1 MTNEVVAVD
10 TELLLEFMYRL
21 GQAYLACGEQTA
33 EVERVLR
40 RTAAAYGMRWARIVT
55 FPTAVFITLHD
66 GREER
71 VTLAEGLSHG
81 LRLDQIA
88 DIYLLCNAAERAE
101 VTPREGLDRL
111 AAILHQSGRFGPA
124 GIVMGHSILSVGL
137 AMLLQPSLA
146 NLAGAALLGFVVGLL
161 KLVNRDRPVLAV
173 PTPVFAAT
181 LVSTLTYLAVQ
192 HGLPADPLYLLV
204 PPLVT
209 FLPGA
214 MLTLGMVELAYGDM
228 VAGTSR
234 LITGL
239 VQLVLLAF
247 GLAAGAALVGYAP
260 ASLLDAAAPAIA
272 QPWAQWAPWV
282 AVAVFGTGVYIHFSA
297 PRHSIG
303 WLLVVLLLTFGV
315 QRFAASI
322 FNSEMSGFFGMLVAT
337 PLGYLIQHRFKGP
350 PAIVTYLPSF
360 WLVVPGSLGLHSV
373 TRMLSDRMVGIE
385 GLVGAIF
392 AIASIALGTLVGASI
407 YKGLDEH
414 FGWWRLQVRRVKHRV
429 GRGGER

>member
-1 MTNEVVAVD
+1 MTDEVIAIDSEV
-10 TELLLEFMYRL
+10 LLEFMYRL

-33 EVERVLR
+33 EVERLLR
-40 RTAAAYGMRWARIVT
+40 RTATAFGMRQARIVA
-55 FPTAVFITLHD
+55 FPTAVFITFHD
-66 GREER
+66 GRAQQ

-88 DIYLLCNAAERAE
+88 NIQGLCNAAERAE

-111 AAILHQSGRFGPA
+111 AEILHQPGRFGPA
-124 GIVMGHSILSVGL
+124 GIVAGHSILSVGL
-137 AMLLQPSLA
+137 AMLLSPTLT

-161 KLVNRDRPVLAV
+161 KLVNRDRPVLAL

-181 LVSTLTYLAVQ
+181 LVSALTYLAVQ
-192 HGLPADPLYLLV
+192 QGLPVDPLYLLV

-228 VAGTSR
+228 IAGTSR

-247 GLAAGAALVGYAP
+247 GLAAGAALVGFTP
-260 ASLLDAAAPAIA
+260 ESLVDAAAPLIA
-272 QPWAQWAPWV
+272 QPWARWAPWV
-282 AVAVFGTGVYIHFSA
+282 AVVVFGTGVYVHFSA
-297 PRHSIG
+297 PRRSIG
-303 WLLVVLLLTFGV
+303 WLLLVLLLTFGA
-315 QRFAASI
+315 QRLAASV
-322 FNSEMSGFFGMLVAT
+322 FNIEMSGFFGMLVAT
-337 PLGYLIQHRFKGP
+337 PLGYLIQHHFKGP

-373 TRMLSDRMVGIE
+373 TRMLSDRMAGIE

-392 AIASIALGTLVGASI
+392 AIASIALGTLVGASL

-414 FGWWRLQVRRVKHRV
+414 VGWWRLQV
-429 GRGGER
+429 GRIRSRGRKR

>member
-1 MTNEVVAVD
+1 MTDEVVAFD
-10 TELLLEFMYRL
+10 AEILLEFMYRL

-33 EVERVLR
+33 EVERLLR
-40 RTAAAYGMRWARIVT
+40 RTATAFGMRRARIVA

-66 GREER
+66 GHAQR

-88 DIYLLCNAAERAE
+88 DIHALCNAAERAE

-111 AAILHQSGRFGPA
+111 AAILHQSGRFGSA
-124 GIVMGHSILSVGL
+124 GVVAGHSILSVGL
-137 AMLLQPSLA
+137 AMLLMPTLT

-161 KLVNRDRPVLAV
+161 KLVNRDRPVLAL

-181 LVSTLTYLAVQ
+181 LVSALTYLAVQ
-192 HGLPADPLYLLV
+192 HGLPVDPLYLLV

-228 VAGTSR
+228 ISGTSR

-260 ASLLDAAAPAIA
+260 DSLVDAAAPLIA
-272 QPWAQWAPWV
+272 QPWARWAPWV
-282 AVAVFGTGVYIHFSA
+282 AVVVFGIGVYIHFSA
-297 PRHSIG
+297 PQRSIV
-303 WLLVVLLLTFGV
+303 WLLVVLVLTFGA

-322 FNSEMSGFFGMLVAT
+322 FNTEMSGFFGMLVAT

-373 TRMLSDRMVGIE
+373 TRMLSDRMAGIE

-392 AIASIALGTLVGASI
+392 AIASIALGTLVGASL

-429 GRGGER
+429 RRAR

>member
-1 MTNEVVAVD
+1 MTDEVIAVD
-10 TELLLEFMYRL
+10 AEVLLEFMYRL

-33 EVERVLR
+33 EVERLLR
-40 RTAAAYGMRWARIVT
+40 GTATAFGMRSARIVA

-66 GREER
+66 GRAQR

-88 DIYLLCNAAERAE
+88 DIHALCHAAERAE

-111 AAILHQSGRFGPA
+111 AEILRQSGRFGPV
-124 GIVMGHSILSVGL
+124 GIVAGHSVLSAGL
-137 AMLLQPSLA
+137 AMLLMPTLT
-146 NLAGAALLGFVVGLL
+146 NLAGAAVLGFVVGLL
-161 KLVNRDRPVLAV
+161 KLVNRDRPVLAL

-181 LVSTLTYLAVQ
+181 LVSALTYLAVQ
-192 HGLPADPLYLLV
+192 HGLPVDPLYLLV

-228 VAGTSR
+228 IAGTSR

-247 GLAAGAALVGYAP
+247 GLAAGAALVGFTP
-260 ASLLDAAAPAIA
+260 DSLVDAAAPLLA
-272 QPWAQWAPWV
+272 QSWVRWAPWV
-282 AVAVFGTGVYIHFSA
+282 AVVVFGTGVYFHFSA

-303 WLLVVLLLTFGV
+303 WLLLVLLLTFGA
-315 QRFAASI
+315 QRLAASV
-322 FNSEMSGFFGMLVAT
+322 FNTEMSGFFGMLVAT
-337 PLGYLIQHRFKGP
+337 PLGYLIQHRFNGP
-350 PAIVTYLPSF
+350 PAVVTYLPSF

-373 TRMLSDRMVGIE
+373 TRMLSDRMAGIE
-385 GLVGAIF
+385 SLVGAIF
-392 AIASIALGTLVGASI
+392 AIASIALGTLVGASL

-414 FGWWRLQVRRVKHRV
+414 FGWWRVQVQRVSRRVRARR
-429 GRGGER
+429 GR

>member
-1 MTNEVVAVD
+1 MTDEANTIDAEV
-10 TELLLEFMYRL
+10 LLDFMYRL

-33 EVERVLR
+33 EVERMLR
-40 RTAAAYGMRWARIVT
+40 GTAVAFGMRNARIVA

-66 GREER
+66 GRAQR

-88 DIYLLCNAAERAE
+88 DIHALCVAAERAE
-101 VTPREGLDRL
+101 VTPREGIARL
-111 AAILHQSGRFGPA
+111 AEILRLSGRFGA
-124 GIVMGHSILSVGL
+124 VGIVAGHSVLSVGL
-137 AMLLQPSLA
+137 AMLLMPTLA

-161 KLVNRDRPVLAV
+161 KLVNRDRPVLAL

-181 LVSTLTYLAVQ
+181 LVSALTYLAVQ
-192 HGLPADPLYLLV
+192 RGWPVDPLYLLV

-228 VAGTSR
+228 IAGTSR

-260 ASLLDAAAPAIA
+260 ENLVETASSLTA
-272 QPWAQWAPWV
+272 QPWMRWAPWA
-282 AVAVFGTGVYIHFSA
+282 AVVVFGAGVYFHFSA
-297 PRHSIG
+297 PRRSIG
-303 WLLVVLLLTFGV
+303 WLLLVLLLTFGA
-315 QRFAASI
+315 QRFAGSV
-322 FNSEMSGFFGMLVAT
+322 FNTEMSGFFGMLVAT

-350 PAIVTYLPSF
+350 PAVVTYLPSF

-373 TRMLSDRMVGIE
+373 TRMLSDRMAGIE
-385 GLVGAIF
+385 SLVGAIF

-414 FGWWRLQVRRVKHRV
+414 FGWWRLQVRRVRRKR
-429 GRGGER
+429 

>member
-1 MTNEVVAVD
+1 MTDEVIAIDSEV
-10 TELLLEFMYRL
+10 LLEFMYRL

-33 EVERVLR
+33 EVERLLR
-40 RTAAAYGMRWARIVT
+40 RTATAFGMRQARIVT
-55 FPTAVFITLHD
+55 FPTAVFITFHD
-66 GREER
+66 GRAQQ

-88 DIYLLCNAAERAE
+88 NIQRLCNAAERAE

-111 AAILHQSGRFGPA
+111 AEILHQPGRFGPA
-124 GIVMGHSILSVGL
+124 GIVAGHSILSVGL
-137 AMLLQPSLA
+137 AMLLSPTLT

-161 KLVNRDRPVLAV
+161 KLVNRDRPVLAL

-181 LVSTLTYLAVQ
+181 LVSALTYLAVQ
-192 HGLPADPLYLLV
+192 QGLPVDPLYLLV

-228 VAGTSR
+228 MAGTSR

-247 GLAAGAALVGYAP
+247 GLAAGATLVGFAP
-260 ASLLDAAAPAIA
+260 ESLVDAAAPLIA
-272 QPWAQWAPWV
+272 QPWARWAPWV
-282 AVAVFGTGVYIHFSA
+282 AVIVFGTGVYVHFSA
-297 PRHSIG
+297 PRRSIG
-303 WLLVVLLLTFGV
+303 WLLLVLLLTFGA
-315 QRFAASI
+315 QRLAGNV
-322 FNSEMSGFFGMLVAT
+322 FNIEMSGFFGMLVAT
-337 PLGYLIQHRFKGP
+337 PLGYLIQHHFKGP

-373 TRMLSDRMVGIE
+373 TRMLSDRMAGIE

-414 FGWWRLQVRRVKHRV
+414 VGWWRLQVRRIRRR
-429 GRGGER
+429 GRKL